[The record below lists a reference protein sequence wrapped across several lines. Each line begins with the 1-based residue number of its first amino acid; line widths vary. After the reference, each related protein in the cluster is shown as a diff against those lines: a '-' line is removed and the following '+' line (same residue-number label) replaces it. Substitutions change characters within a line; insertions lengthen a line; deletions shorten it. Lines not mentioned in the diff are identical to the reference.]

1 MTRSLT
7 FALATGVGLIAA
19 GPVFADVSGQ
29 EAVPAQAQSQPPVQA
44 SAVGTPAPSDASTS
58 QLRPLCT
65 DRPTKSTSPCT
76 VDPGRLQIEADLYNV
91 TFDHSGGSD
100 TTTSLNVNPTLKWGV
115 GKTTDVEVSIAPFET
130 VTARK
135 RATSITM
142 RDSGIGDLFGRV
154 KFELVGGDGGDV
166 GFGLVPY
173 IKLPTAPAGV
183 GNGAVEVGLVAPIA
197 LNLQAG
203 WSLVID
209 PEVDDLKNAIGE
221 GRHANYSGLLSV
233 SYLLTQT
240 VTLSA
245 ELWGDV
251 NDDPSD
257 QILQASVDIGAAWI
271 PTVSPNLQWDGGVNF
286 GLNSQT
292 PVAQVYVGVSRRF

>member
-1 MTRSLT
+1 MTRSLAS
-7 FALATGVGLIAA
+7 ALATGVGLIAA
-19 GPVFADVSGQ
+19 GPVFADVSSQ

-44 SAVGTPAPSDASTS
+44 SADAAPSDASTS

-76 VDPGRLQIEADLYNV
+76 VDPGHLQIEADLYNV
-91 TFDHSGGSD
+91 TVDRSGGSD

-115 GKTTDVEVSIAPFET
+115 SKTIDVELSIAPYET
-130 VTARK
+130 VTSRN
-135 RATSITM
+135 RSTDITT

-154 KFELVGGDGGDV
+154 KFDLVGGDSGDV

-173 IKLPTAPAGV
+173 IKLPTAPTGV

-209 PEVDDLKNAIGE
+209 PEIDALKNAIGQ
-221 GRHANYSGLLSV
+221 GRHANYSGLLSL
-233 SYLLTQT
+233 SYLFTQT

-251 NDDPSD
+251 NDDPSG
-257 QILQASVDIGAAWI
+257 QVLQASVDIGAAWI
-271 PTVSPNLQWDGGVNF
+271 PTVSPNLQWDGGVNL